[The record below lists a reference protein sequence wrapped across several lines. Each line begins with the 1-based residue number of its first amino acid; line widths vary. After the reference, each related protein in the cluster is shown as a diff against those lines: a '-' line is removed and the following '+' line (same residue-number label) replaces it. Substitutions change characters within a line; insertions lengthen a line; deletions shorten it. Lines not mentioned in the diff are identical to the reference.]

1 MQIQQ
6 QSTVDNILLSFITLD
21 TEEEKLSIY
30 NCTLGSELGHWG
42 GRLTCSYQTLA
53 KHHNVMILL
62 YGHNSRQWNMVHSS
76 FYQFLTVFTSHSLD
90 VFTDNKITQE
100 QYTIIKS
107 HHTKKSDNSLDLFN
121 SNSRSNMQ
129 YLLCSNS
136 PLMGFA
142 RIENK
147 IWQHTEF
154 E

>member
-1 MQIQQ
+1 M
-6 QSTVDNILLSFITLD
+6 LSFITLD

-53 KHHNVMILL
+53 KHHSVMILL
-62 YGHNSRQWNMVHSS
+62 YGHNSRQWSMVHSS

-107 HHTKKSDNSLDLFN
+107 HHTKKSDNSLDLFYSASLIQVVALIWNTYYAVIHRLWDLHVLRTKFGSILSLN
-121 SNSRSNMQ
+121 SNS
-129 YLLCSNS
+129 
-136 PLMGFA
+136 
-142 RIENK
+142 K
-147 IWQHTEF
+147 KW
-154 E
+154 